1 MRNNQNRL
9 GEGPPDQSPAAA
21 APSLSFAVPTEFVE
35 LPSKGKFY
43 SSDHPL
49 HSQETV
55 EIKYMTAKEEDILS
69 STALLKKGLA
79 IDRLLESIVVPN
91 LDPKTLLVGDR
102 NAIMIAARI
111 SAYGKAYHAHITCE
125 NCLTRQECVFDLE
138 KVGYNLECFD
148 AELLKDNS
156 LSYNEE
162 RRSFDYVLPK
172 SGTTVSV
179 KVPTGFDEIRE
190 DEKQESSAITTILTK
205 LIVAVEEN
213 DNRGYIANFVNSMLA
228 WDSRALRTVLPL
240 TTPNVNLEQEISC
253 RFCAHTETKE
263 VPLTAEFFW
272 PQ

>member
-9 GEGPPDQSPAAA
+9 GEAGPDESPAPA
-21 APSLSFAVPTEFVE
+21 APSLNFAVPTEFVE

-49 HSQETV
+49 HNQETV

-79 IDRLLESIVVPN
+79 IDRLLESIMVPTV
-91 LDPKTLLVGDR
+91 DPRTLLVGDR

-111 SAYGKAYHAHITCE
+111 SAYGSAYHAHTTCG
-125 NCLTRQECVFDLE
+125 NCLTRQEHAFDLQ

-148 AELLKDNS
+148 QDVLEKNG
-156 LSYNEE
+156 LSYNDEKRAFE
-162 RRSFDYVLPK
+162 YVLPK
-172 SGTTVSV
+172 SGTTVLI
-179 KVPTGFDEIRE
+179 KIPTGFDEVRE
-190 DEKQESSAITTILTK
+190 DDKEESSAITTILTR
-205 LIVAVEEN
+205 LIVAVEDN
-213 DNRGYIANFVNSMLA
+213 SNRGYVANFVNSMLA
-228 WDSRALRTVLPL
+228 WDSRALRAVLPL
-240 TTPNVNLEQEISC
+240 TTPNVNLEQDVTC

-272 PQ
+272 PR